1 MSTKK
6 RKKLQPLH
14 WVGIDVSKPFFDAA
28 LLSWQDQE
36 VGAPLR
42 ELPAE
47 RFRRTRVGA
56 EQFVTWLEGLL
67 GEEIDALET
76 HVVMEATGKY
86 SSTLAMWLLECQRP
100 LVVAI
105 VNPQPVAQFIKSLA
119 LRNTTDSLSARGL
132 ALFGAQRRPVPYQP
146 LSKGE
151 ADLRELSRYRHFLV
165 GQRTDMSNHDGE
177 RAHTK
182 TVLKMQAHRRSQIK
196 KDIATVEEQMHAQA
210 AKLDGLREDVEL
222 LDTIYGVG
230 FITAVTVRVEL
241 GDLRRFER
249 ARELSSFA
257 GVSPREFTSGTSVH
271 KRTRMS
277 KAGNSRVRAVLY
289 MACCASIVHPNPR
302 KDDYLRYLGN
312 GKEPMSA
319 LGILMRQM
327 LVLMRAILISGQPY
341 DPLYKTRGKGTRE
354 LVENSV

>member
-1 MSTKK
+1 MSTKS
-6 RKKLQPLH
+6 RKKLQPFH
-14 WVGIDVSKPFFDAA
+14 WVGIDVSKQFFDAA

-36 VGAPLR
+36 TGAALR
-42 ELPAE
+42 EFPAE
-47 RFRRTRVGA
+47 RFRRTQAGA
-56 EQFVTWLEGLL
+56 KHFVAWLEGLV

-86 SSTLAMWLLECQRP
+86 SSTLAMWLLECHRP

-105 VNPQPVAQFIKSLA
+105 VNPQPVAKFIQSLA
-119 LRNTTDSLSARGL
+119 MRNTTDRLSARGL
-132 ALFGAQRRPVPYQP
+132 ALYGAQRRPVPYQP
-146 LSKGE
+146 LSKEE
-151 ADLRELSRYRHFLV
+151 ADLRELTRYRHFLV
-165 GQRTDMSNHDGE
+165 GQCTDMSNHDGE

-182 TVLKMQAHRRSQIK
+182 AVLKMQARRRNQIK
-196 KDIATVEEQMHAQA
+196 KDIAAVEEQMKLQL
-210 AKLDGLREDVEL
+210 AKDEGLREDVEL

-257 GVSPREFTSGTSVH
+257 GVSPREFASGTSVR

-289 MACCASIVHPNPR
+289 MASCAAVVHPNPW
-302 KDDYLRYLGN
+302 KDEYLRHIAN
-312 GKEPMSA
+312 GKEPMAA
-319 LGILMRQM
+319 LGILMRKL

-341 DPLYKTRGKGTRE
+341 DPLNKTRGKSSRE